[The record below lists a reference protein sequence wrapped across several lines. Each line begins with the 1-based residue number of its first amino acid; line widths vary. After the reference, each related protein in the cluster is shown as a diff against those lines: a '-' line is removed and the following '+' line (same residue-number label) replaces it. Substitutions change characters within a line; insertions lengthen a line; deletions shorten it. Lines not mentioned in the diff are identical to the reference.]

1 MPLKTRQPQ
10 RDRYDIVK
18 DILSIVSNT
27 QPIYRSQRH
36 QTSIGYAAN
45 LTHPQ
50 TVRYLKGLVDEGL
63 LILTKSRPDPYY
75 EIMPKGQRYLE
86 VFAELEDSLRP
97 IVTSEVVSDSLAAP
111 NKNFQQSR
119 LTEMLVDY
127 L

>member
-1 MPLKTRQPQ
+1 MKKIPHRQPH

-50 TVRYLKGLVDEGL
+50 TVKYLKGLIDEGL
-63 LILTKSRPDPYY
+63 LILTESKPY
-75 EIMPKGQRYLE
+75 P
-86 VFAELEDSLRP
+86 
-97 IVTSEVVSDSLAAP
+97 
-111 NKNFQQSR
+111 
-119 LTEMLVDY
+119 
-127 L
+127 

>member
-1 MPLKTRQPQ
+1 MASKIRQHQ

-50 TVRYLKGLVDEGL
+50 TVKYLKGLFDEGL
-63 LILTKSRPDPYY
+63 LILTESKPY
-75 EIMPKGQRYLE
+75 P
-86 VFAELEDSLRP
+86 
-97 IVTSEVVSDSLAAP
+97 
-111 NKNFQQSR
+111 
-119 LTEMLVDY
+119 
-127 L
+127 